1 MFDILQ
7 FPLIAVTYL
16 LLVRFIIP
24 LRGGSK
30 MVSELMP
37 PMENHVDFNGKELV
51 CFFNN
56 LFFSLLININ

>member
-1 MFDILQ
+1 
-7 FPLIAVTYL
+7 
-16 LLVRFIIP
+16 
-24 LRGGSK
+24 

-51 CFFNN
+51 CFLNN